1 MRGLRDAIAVTSLG
15 MHGDRRTINEQIE
28 ALDKEL

>member
-1 MRGLRDAIAVTSLG
+1 VRGLRDGISVTSLG
-15 MHGDRRTINEQIE
+15 MHGDIRTLTEQIE

>member
-1 MRGLRDAIAVTSLG
+1 VRGLRDAIAVTSLG
-15 MHGDRRTINEQIE
+15 MHGDSHTLHEQMD

>member
-1 MRGLRDAIAVTSLG
+1 VRGLRDTIAVTSLG
-15 MHGDRRTINEQIE
+15 THGDSRTINEQIE

>member
-1 MRGLRDAIAVTSLG
+1 VRGLRDGIAMTSLG
-15 MHGDRRTINEQIE
+15 MHGDSRSINEQIE